1 MQLDKSQYKEE
12 AHIGEELMEDSKV
25 SPLDRRCFAVKQ
37 MVEDR
42 VFTLDEALAA
52 YSVSK
57 DDFNNYLSRYVVSE
71 IKVLLLDS
79 SSVIAVTASLAVIS
93 KLYQTFVGSIDPEA
107 QAFQNHLLSL
117 SQAVSSGKV
126 AV

>member
-79 SSVIAVTASLAVIS
+79 SSVIAITASLAVIS

>member
-25 SPLDRRCFAVKQ
+25 SPLDRRCFAIKQ

-79 SSVIAVTASLAVIS
+79 SSVIAITASLAVIS

>member
-12 AHIGEELMEDSKV
+12 SHIGEELMEDSKI

>member
-71 IKVLLLDS
+71 INGLLLDS

>member
-1 MQLDKSQYKEE
+1 MQLDKSQYREE

-79 SSVIAVTASLAVIS
+79 SSVIAITASLAVIS